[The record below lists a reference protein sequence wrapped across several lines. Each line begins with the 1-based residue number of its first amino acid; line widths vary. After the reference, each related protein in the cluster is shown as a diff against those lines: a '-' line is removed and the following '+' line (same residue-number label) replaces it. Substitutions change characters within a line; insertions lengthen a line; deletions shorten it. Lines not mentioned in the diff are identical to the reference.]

1 MEIKILPLGYI
12 GTNCYLI
19 QSEKAAVVIDPGF
32 VSQGVLEF
40 LKENGEKE
48 RAILLTHAH
57 FDHISGVPDLKDNT
71 EVLVYAGMDEREN
84 LLDPQVNLTERFHAK
99 TRGFNAD
106 RYVADGEI
114 LKVGDLEFKVF
125 HTPGHTTGGVS
136 YLMDGKLFSG
146 DTLFY
151 ESVGRTDFPGGD
163 FAVLENSI
171 KRLYTLPDDTVVFPG
186 HGESTTIGHE
196 KKYNPFVR
204 K

>member
-1 MEIKILPLGYI
+1 MEIKVVQLGYI

-19 QSEKAAVVIDPGF
+19 SSDDAAVVIDPGF
-32 VSQGVLEF
+32 ISEKVAEF
-40 LKENGEKE
+40 LNENSQKN

-57 FDHISGVPDLKDNT
+57 FDHISGVPSLKEKIN
-71 EVLVYAGMDEREN
+71 VSVYAGADEKAN
-84 LLDPQVNLTERFHAK
+84 LLDPEINLTARFHAK
-99 TRGFNAD
+99 TNGFEAD
-106 RYVADGEI
+106 GYLTHGEI
-114 LKVGDLEFKVF
+114 LKIGSLEFKVL

-136 YLMDGKLFSG
+136 YLLDNNLFSG

-163 FAVLENSI
+163 FGVLESSI
-171 KRLYTLPDDTVVFPG
+171 MELYNLPESVVVFPG

-204 K
+204 S